1 MSRRKNILLGLI
13 TLAATGAFGMYAIN
27 GLGGRTGG
35 PFQVEVTFDHVG
47 QLLRVTGDV
56 KLRGVLVGQIH
67 EIEKHIN
74 GAAVVTLTL
83 QEKHRIPGDVS
94 ASIRGKTLFGEKYV
108 ELIDPPNPSGALLEP
123 GDVIPESRTIPPLEI
138 EEVLDSLQPLLD
150 AVDPGALGGSIG
162 ALAEG
167 LSGQEDELR
176 RAIDNTL
183 VLLTTL
189 GASRDDLDRLL
200 AGVDEGSDALAR
212 ATPDFLAS
220 LSDLDILARAL
231 VDNADDLR
239 AVLNDAPDW
248 LDVAA
253 ALVEDRFTD
262 LVDLSVKGAD
272 ILDLVASHASELPFA
287 VEALKDFTQ
296 SWVTNLSSPCENAAG
311 VSIGEAHPEL
321 AGSTCWQV
329 WALTAEKNRVPGG
342 YRPEQPMPGGSA
354 VAAAAYTAQLRQ
366 LLGLPFGT
374 APSPLATL
382 LHRPIRDA
390 RGLIPEALL

>member
-1 MSRRKNILLGLI
+1 M
-13 TLAATGAFGMYAIN
+13 
-27 GLGGRTGG
+27 
-35 PFQVEVTFDHVG
+35 
-47 QLLRVTGDV
+47 
-56 KLRGVLVGQIH
+56 
-67 EIEKHIN
+67 
-74 GAAVVTLTL
+74 
-83 QEKHRIPGDVS
+83 
-94 ASIRGKTLFGEKYV
+94 
-108 ELIDPPNPSGALLEP
+108 
-123 GDVIPESRTIPPLEI
+123 IPESRTIPPLEL
-138 EEVLDSLQPLLD
+138 EQVLDSLQPLLD

-167 LSGQEDELR
+167 LAGQEDEAR

-183 VLLTTL
+183 ALLTTL

-200 AGVDEGSDALAR
+200 AGVDEGSDAFAR
-212 ATPDFLAS
+212 ATPDFIAALG
-220 LSDLDILARAL
+220 DLDILARAL
-231 VDNADDLR
+231 VENADDLR

-253 ALVEDRFTD
+253 TLIEDRYAD

-272 ILDLVASHASELPFA
+272 VLDLVASHASELPAA
-287 VEALKDFTQ
+287 VAALKDFTQ

-311 VSIGEAHPEL
+311 VSVGEAHPQL

-329 WALTAEKNRVPGG
+329 WSLTAEKNRDG
-342 YRPEQPMPGGSA
+342 YGPEQQPTPGSA

-366 LLGLPFGT
+366 LLRLPFGT